1 MSNIRRSLLLVS
13 LERYSC
19 AAIAFISLPV
29 TARLMTPAEIG
40 IATLCVG
47 IIGVVESL
55 REFGTSTYLIQ
66 HQNLATDNIRTAFTI
81 MLGITLALVGIL
93 WLAAKPIAA
102 FFDTEAVETY
112 LHLAVLGLLFGPFLS
127 TVSALLR
134 REMAFGKLA
143 LIGISCAI
151 VQTMTLIVLAM
162 NGFSYMSFAWAGL
175 SYGLCA
181 IVMMFAVG
189 ADFSNFR
196 ISLVE
201 WEQSVKFAA
210 YDSATALLNRVWE
223 MLPSFV
229 FGRILGVDA
238 VGLYSRAGLICQ
250 WPEKILFAGLA
261 PVLLPA
267 FASGARAGRSLKDA
281 YLRSIEYITV
291 LQWPALVMLILLA
304 HPIVHLLLGE
314 RWLETVPLVRIL
326 AGAMLTWF
334 PAYLTYPSLVAA
346 GAISD
351 TLRSTLIS
359 LPISAV
365 ILCLAAPHGLMLV
378 ALSMFVIMP
387 LQVAVAL
394 VFVKRRVQFS
404 CWEFL
409 RALRKS
415 FFVAISSATGPLLCL
430 LLFHFRPE
438 SSWRDAAAIAGLGG
452 FGWLLGVWCFGHPVL
467 RELGDARTMLVE
479 RLALRRAGELKGAH
493 ILQRNAK
500 PSDNE
505 NRAKTPA

>member
-1 MSNIRRSLLLVS
+1 M
-13 LERYSC
+13 
-19 AAIAFISLPV
+19 
-29 TARLMTPAEIG
+29 
-40 IATLCVG
+40 
-47 IIGVVESL
+47 
-55 REFGTSTYLIQ
+55 
-66 HQNLATDNIRTAFTI
+66 
-81 MLGITLALVGIL
+81 
-93 WLAAKPIAA
+93 
-102 FFDTEAVETY
+102 
-112 LHLAVLGLLFGPFLS
+112 
-127 TVSALLR
+127 
-134 REMAFGKLA
+134 
-143 LIGISCAI
+143 

-175 SYGLCA
+175 SYGLCG
-181 IVMMFAVG
+181 IVMLLAVG

-196 ISLVE
+196 FSLAE
-201 WEQSVKFAA
+201 WEQSVKFTA
-210 YDSATALLNRVWE
+210 YDSATVLLNRVWD

-250 WPEKILFAGLA
+250 WPEKVLFAGLA

-267 FASGARAGRSLKDA
+267 FASKARAGKSLKDA

-346 GAISD
+346 RAISD

-387 LQVAVAL
+387 LQVAISVF
-394 VFVKRRVQFS
+394 FVKRRVQFS

-415 FFVAISSATGPLLCL
+415 FFVAILSATGPLLCL

-438 SSWRDAAAIAGLGG
+438 SSWGDAAAIAGLGG
-452 FGWLLGVWCFGHPVL
+452 FGWLLGVWWCSHPVL
-467 RELGDARTMLVE
+467 REL
-479 RLALRRAGELKGAH
+479 RAGRPCCSRDWHCGAEGKRTRTTCSAVLSRR
-493 ILQRNAK
+493 IASL
-500 PSDNE
+500 
-505 NRAKTPA
+505 